1 MTDYSPENN
10 SVINSTFEYEQL
22 ALPVKKK
29 IKLIKQAKKKKCK
42 RGFNLNY
49 LSTREAK
56 PVKVMKKCLKM
67 SSKDLK

>member
-1 MTDYSPENN
+1 M
-10 SVINSTFEYEQL
+10 
-22 ALPVKKK
+22 KKK

-49 LSTREAK
+49 LSTRETK

-67 SSKDLK
+67 SSKDLKQKLSKK